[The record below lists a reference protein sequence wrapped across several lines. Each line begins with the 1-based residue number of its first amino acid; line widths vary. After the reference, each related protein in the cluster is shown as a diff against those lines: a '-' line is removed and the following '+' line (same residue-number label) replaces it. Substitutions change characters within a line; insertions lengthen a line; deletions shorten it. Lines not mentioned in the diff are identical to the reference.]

1 MGPDRTQAL
10 VQAGYWSFVPIL
22 AAVLMAVLGR
32 QAAKGKLARNS
43 FVGIRTPSTTK
54 SDAAWI
60 AGHRAALRTVPLFV
74 IAAVA
79 LTAALFGAALW
90 ASTIKIVIMLGF
102 LSFGV
107 VMALLIWAAI
117 VASKAAKA
125 ADEHGEGRKA

>member
-10 VQAGYWSFVPIL
+10 VQAGYWSFIPIL

-32 QAAKGKLARNS
+32 QAATGKLARNS

-54 SDAAWI
+54 SDQAWI

-74 IAAVA
+74 LAAVA
-79 LTAALFGAALW
+79 LTAALFAAALC
-90 ASTIKIVIMLGF
+90 ASIRVVILLGF
-102 LSFGV
+102 VSFGV
-107 VMALLIWAAI
+107 VLALLIWAAI

-125 ADEHGEGRKA
+125 ADQHGEGRPA

>member
-10 VQAGYWSFVPIL
+10 LQAGYWSFIPIL
-22 AAVLMAVLGR
+22 AAVLIAVLGR

-54 SDAAWI
+54 SDQAWL

-74 IAAVA
+74 FAAVA
-79 LTAALFGAALW
+79 LTAALFAAALW
-90 ASTIKIVIMLGF
+90 ASIKVVILLGF
-102 LSFGV
+102 VSFGV
-107 VMALLIWAAI
+107 VLALLIWAAI

-125 ADEHGEGRKA
+125 TDDHGEGRPA

>member
-10 VQAGYWSFVPIL
+10 LQAGYWSFIPIL

-32 QAAKGKLARNS
+32 LAANGKLARNS

-54 SDAAWI
+54 SDQAWI

-74 IAAVA
+74 FAAVA
-79 LTAALFGAALW
+79 LTAALFAAALW
-90 ASTIKIVIMLGF
+90 ASIKVVILLGF
-102 LSFGV
+102 VSFGV
-107 VMALLIWAAI
+107 VLALLIWAAI

-125 ADEHGEGRKA
+125 ADEHGEGRPA

>member
-10 VQAGYWSFVPIL
+10 VQAGYWSFIPIL

-54 SDAAWI
+54 SDQAWI

-74 IAAVA
+74 LAAVA
-79 LTAALFGAALW
+79 LTAALFAAALC
-90 ASTIKIVIMLGF
+90 ASIKVVILLGF
-102 LSFGV
+102 VSFGV
-107 VMALLIWAAI
+107 VLALLILAAI

-125 ADEHGEGRKA
+125 ADQHGEGRPA